1 MVLAEFF
8 IPHGHCYLWKPGLV
22 GLHVVSDALTALAYY
37 SIPLTLTYFVTK
49 RRDIPFNWIF
59 LLFSAFI
66 ISCGTTHILEIWTLW
81 HPNYWLSGFIKA
93 FTAIVSLYTASELV
107 SLLPQALAIPS
118 TAQLEKEI
126 KERQKAEAALLN
138 EKTHLAQAQKVAHV
152 GSWEFDLATEKIA
165 WSEETFRIYGLDPR
179 QVTPTLSEHW
189 QRIHP
194 DDRTLWDKTV
204 NQLAGGKSC
213 QLEFRIVR
221 PDGQV
226 RHIFGQGEPIF
237 NSDGQVH
244 KLFGTVLDIT
254 DRVAAQARERLF
266 GAIALSVHQ
275 SLELDEILDTTVT
288 EVRQLLQ
295 TDRVLIYRF
304 NRDCS
309 GQIVVESVGAGFP
322 AVLDTTIYD
331 PGFGEE
337 YAQLYLQGR
346 VAAIVQS
353 APAEP
358 IANIHTADLNQCYVE
373 LLAPFQVTANL
384 IVPILAGGKV
394 WGLLIVHHCR
404 GERHWQS
411 YEIELL
417 KQLATQVAIALQQS
431 ELYSIVQAELIERQ
445 RIEQEL
451 RVSEE
456 RYRSV
461 VTVMSEGIVLQQ
473 ADGEITACNASAER
487 ILGLTAQQMQG
498 LTSVDPRWQAIYED
512 GLPFPGELHPAMV
525 TLRTGKPQSNVIMG
539 IHKPDGLLTWIA
551 INSQPL
557 IHPGETRAYA
567 AVTSFSDITERRE
580 AEEKLRKSEA
590 NLAAAQRVAH
600 LGDWE
605 FDVLTQEITW
615 SEELFRIFG
624 LDPTEPEPTFDEHL
638 QQIYPD
644 DRALWQEVV
653 GQALASGNCYKF
665 DFRIVRPNGQVR
677 YLEARGEA
685 VFNEQ
690 GQVVKLFG
698 TSLDI
703 TDRKRI
709 EEALRTSE
717 QRLRYLVSSSPS
729 VIFSAKPDGD
739 HGATYISE
747 NVVNLLGYE
756 AREFLEDSSFWAD
769 RIHPDDVER
778 IFAGTAKV
786 FEQEFYSHEYRFRRA
801 DGTYCWLLAQ
811 LRLMRDEAGF
821 PTEILG
827 YLLDISDRKRT
838 EATLQEAER
847 RWRSLLENVQ
857 LLVVGLDRMGNVEYV
872 NPFFLSITGYTQAE
886 VLGKNWFENFLPP
899 SHQQQVNTVFH
910 EVLED
915 NFHTHY
921 INPILTKSGEERFI
935 AWNNTLLRDT
945 EGNIIGTTS
954 IGEDI
959 TQRQTVERIK
969 NEFISIV
976 SHELRTPL
984 TAIRGSLGLLA
995 TGIYDKKPE
1004 KAKRMV
1010 EIALIDSDRLVRLV
1024 NDILD
1029 LERLDS
1035 GKVTLVKEVCE
1046 AAALMQQAV
1055 EGMQALADSAG
1066 ISLCVSPVSAQVWVA
1081 PDSIIQTLT
1090 NLLSNAIKF
1099 SSSNT
1104 TITLTAQPQSEHVL
1118 FQVKDQGRGIPTDKL
1133 EAIFG
1138 RFQQVDVSDSRQKGG
1153 TGLGL
1158 AICQSIVQQHGG
1170 RIWAESTLGQ
1180 GSTFYFTL
1188 PVPE

>member
-1 MVLAEFF
+1 
-8 IPHGHCYLWKPGLV
+8 
-22 GLHVVSDALTALAYY
+22 
-37 SIPLTLTYFVTK
+37 
-49 RRDIPFNWIF
+49 
-59 LLFSAFI
+59 
-66 ISCGTTHILEIWTLW
+66 
-81 HPNYWLSGFIKA
+81 
-93 FTAIVSLYTASELV
+93 
-107 SLLPQALAIPS
+107 
-118 TAQLEKEI
+118 
-126 KERQKAEAALLN
+126 
-138 EKTHLAQAQKVAHV
+138 
-152 GSWEFDLATEKIA
+152 
-165 WSEETFRIYGLDPR
+165 
-179 QVTPTLSEHW
+179 
-189 QRIHP
+189 
-194 DDRTLWDKTV
+194 
-204 NQLAGGKSC
+204 
-213 QLEFRIVR
+213 
-221 PDGQV
+221 
-226 RHIFGQGEPIF
+226 
-237 NSDGQVH
+237 
-244 KLFGTVLDIT
+244 VLDIT

-275 SLELDEILDTTVT
+275 SLELDEVLNTTVT

-295 TDRVLIYRF
+295 TDRVLIYQF
-304 NRDCS
+304 NSDCS

-331 PGFGEE
+331 PCFGSY

-346 VAAIVQS
+346 VTA
-353 APAEP
+353 
-358 IANIHTADLNQCYVE
+358 IANIHTAGLQPCYIE

-404 GERHWQS
+404 GERQWQS

-431 ELYSIVQAELIERQ
+431 ELYSRGQAELIERQ

-473 ADGEITACNASAER
+473 TDGQITACNASAES

-512 GLPFPGELHPAMV
+512 GSPFPGELHPAMV

-539 IHKPDGLLTWIA
+539 IHKPDGSLTWIS

-557 IHPGETRAYA
+557 IHPRETRAYA

-590 NLAAAQRVAH
+590 NLATAQRVAH
-600 LGDWE
+600 VGNWE
-605 FDVLTQEITW
+605 FDVLAQEIIW

-638 QQIYPD
+638 QQIHPD
-644 DRALWQEVV
+644 DRNLWQEVV
-653 GQALASGNCYKF
+653 GQALASGNSYNF
-665 DFRIVRPNGQVR
+665 DFRIVRPNSAAVATSGASGQVR
-677 YLEARGEA
+677 YVEARGEA

-690 GQVVKLFG
+690 GQVIKLFG
-698 TSLDI
+698 T
-703 TDRKRI
+703 
-709 EEALRTSE
+709 
-717 QRLRYLVSSSPS
+717 
-729 VIFSAKPDGD
+729 
-739 HGATYISE
+739 
-747 NVVNLLGYE
+747 
-756 AREFLEDSSFWAD
+756 
-769 RIHPDDVER
+769 
-778 IFAGTAKV
+778 
-786 FEQEFYSHEYRFRRA
+786 
-801 DGTYCWLLAQ
+801 
-811 LRLMRDEAGF
+811 
-821 PTEILG
+821 
-827 YLLDISDRKRT
+827 LLDISDRKRT

-857 LLVVGLDRMGNVEYV
+857 LLVVGLDQMGNVEYV
-872 NPFFLSITGYTQAE
+872 NPFFLNLTGYTQAE

-899 SHQQQVNTVFH
+899 FHQQQVNTVFD

-915 NFHTHY
+915 NFHPHY
-921 INPILTKSGEERFI
+921 TNPILTKSGEERFI
-935 AWNNTLLRDT
+935 AWNNTLLRDA

-984 TAIRGSLGLLA
+984 TGIRGSLGLLA
-995 TGIYDKKPE
+995 MGIYDNKPE

-1010 EIALIDSDRLVRLV
+1010 EIALTDSERLVRLV

-1035 GKVTLVKEVCE
+1035 GRVTLVKEVCD
-1046 AAALMQQAV
+1046 ATALIQQSVDA
-1055 EGMQALADSAG
+1055 MQALAESAA
-1066 ISLCVSPVSAQVWVA
+1066 INLCLSPVSAQVWAA

-1099 SSSNT
+1099 SPSNT
-1104 TITLTAQPQSEHVL
+1104 TITLTAQPQSDHVL
-1118 FQVKDQGRGIPTDKL
+1118 FQVKDQGRGIPVDKL

-1138 RFQQVDVSDSRQKGG
+1138 RFQQVDASDSRSKGG

-1170 RIWAESTLGQ
+1170 RIWAESTLGE
-1180 GSTFYFTL
+1180 GSSFYFTL
-1188 PVPE
+1188 PVPPVQ

>member
-1 MVLAEFF
+1 M
-8 IPHGHCYLWKPGLV
+8 
-22 GLHVVSDALTALAYY
+22 
-37 SIPLTLTYFVTK
+37 
-49 RRDIPFNWIF
+49 
-59 LLFSAFI
+59 
-66 ISCGTTHILEIWTLW
+66 
-81 HPNYWLSGFIKA
+81 
-93 FTAIVSLYTASELV
+93 
-107 SLLPQALAIPS
+107 
-118 TAQLEKEI
+118 
-126 KERQKAEAALLN
+126 
-138 EKTHLAQAQKVAHV
+138 
-152 GSWEFDLATEKIA
+152 
-165 WSEETFRIYGLDPR
+165 
-179 QVTPTLSEHW
+179 
-189 QRIHP
+189 
-194 DDRTLWDKTV
+194 
-204 NQLAGGKSC
+204 
-213 QLEFRIVR
+213 
-221 PDGQV
+221 
-226 RHIFGQGEPIF
+226 
-237 NSDGQVH
+237 
-244 KLFGTVLDIT
+244 
-254 DRVAAQARERLF
+254 
-266 GAIALSVHQ
+266 
-275 SLELDEILDTTVT
+275 
-288 EVRQLLQ
+288 
-295 TDRVLIYRF
+295 
-304 NRDCS
+304 
-309 GQIVVESVGAGFP
+309 
-322 AVLDTTIYD
+322 
-331 PGFGEE
+331 
-337 YAQLYLQGR
+337 
-346 VAAIVQS
+346 
-353 APAEP
+353 
-358 IANIHTADLNQCYVE
+358 
-373 LLAPFQVTANL
+373 
-384 IVPILAGGKV
+384 
-394 WGLLIVHHCR
+394 
-404 GERHWQS
+404 
-411 YEIELL
+411 
-417 KQLATQVAIALQQS
+417 
-431 ELYSIVQAELIERQ
+431 
-445 RIEQEL
+445 
-451 RVSEE
+451 
-456 RYRSV
+456 
-461 VTVMSEGIVLQQ
+461 
-473 ADGEITACNASAER
+473 
-487 ILGLTAQQMQG
+487 
-498 LTSVDPRWQAIYED
+498 
-512 GLPFPGELHPAMV
+512 
-525 TLRTGKPQSNVIMG
+525 
-539 IHKPDGLLTWIA
+539 LTWIA

-567 AVTSFSDITERRE
+567 VVASFSDITERRE

-921 INPILTKSGEERFI
+921 INPILTKLGEERFI

-945 EGNIIGTTS
+945 DGNIIGTKS

-984 TAIRGSLGLLA
+984 TAIRGSLSLLA

-1024 NDILD
+1024 NDIVD
-1029 LERLDS
+1029 LEGLDS

-1046 AAALMQQAV
+1046 ATDLMKQSVDGVRAI
-1055 EGMQALADSAG
+1055 ADSAG
-1066 ISLCVSPVSAQVWVA
+1066 ITLCVSPVSAQVWVA
-1081 PDSIIQTLT
+1081 PDTIIQTLT

-1099 SSSNT
+1099 SASNT
-1104 TITLTAQPQSEHVL
+1104 TITLSAQPQLDYVL
-1118 FQVKDQGRGIPTDKL
+1118 FQVKDQGRGIPADKL

-1158 AICQSIVQQHGG
+1158 AICQGIVQQHG
-1170 RIWAESTLGQ
+1170 RHIWAESTLGE
-1180 GSTFYFTL
+1180 GSSFYFTL
-1188 PVPE
+1188 PIALEQ

>member
-37 SIPLTLTYFVTK
+37 SIPVTLTYFVSK
-49 RRDIPFNWIF
+49 RRDVPFNWIF

-81 HPNYWLSGFIKA
+81 HPNYWLSGSIKA
-93 FTAIVSLYTASELV
+93 FTAVVSLYTASELV
-107 SLLPQALAIPS
+107 SLLPQALTIPS

-126 KERQKAEAALLN
+126 KERQKAEAALLK

-152 GSWEFDLATEKIA
+152 GSWEFDLATEEIA
-165 WSEETFRIYGLDPR
+165 WSDETFRIYGLTLG
-179 QVTPTLSEHW
+179 QATPTITEHR
-189 QRIHP
+189 QKIHP
-194 DDRTLWDKTV
+194 DDRTIWDRAV
-204 NQLAGGKSC
+204 NQLAGGKPC

-221 PDGQV
+221 PDGSI
-226 RHIFGQGEPIF
+226 RHLLGQGEPIL
-237 NSDGQVH
+237 NADAQVC
-244 KLFGTVLDIT
+244 KLFGTVRDIT
-254 DRVAAQARERLF
+254 ERVAAQARERLF
-266 GAIALSVHQ
+266 GAIALKIHQ
-275 SLELDEILDTTVT
+275 SLELDEILNTTVT
-288 EVRQLLQ
+288 QVRQLLQ

-322 AVLDTTIYD
+322 AVLDTTIHD
-331 PGFGEE
+331 PCFGSY

-346 VAAIVQS
+346 VTA
-353 APAEP
+353 
-358 IANIHTADLNQCYVE
+358 IANIHTAGLQPCYLE

-384 IVPILAGGKV
+384 IVPILAGGTI

-417 KQLATQVAIALQQS
+417 QQLATQVAIALQQS
-431 ELYSIVQAELIERQ
+431 ELYSRVQAELIERQ

-498 LTSVDPRWQAIYED
+498 LTSVDPHWQAIRED
-512 GLPFPGELHPAMV
+512 GSPLPGELHPAMV

-539 IHKPDGLLTWIA
+539 IHKPDESLTWIS

-557 IHPGETRAYA
+557 IHPGETQAYA
-567 AVTSFSDITERRE
+567 VVTSFSDITERRE

-600 LGDWE
+600 VGNWE
-605 FDVLTQEITW
+605 FDVLTQEIIW

-624 LDPTEPEPTFDEHL
+624 VDPTEPEPTFDEHL
-638 QQIYPD
+638 QQIHPD

-653 GQALASGNCYKF
+653 GQALASGNSYKF
-665 DFRIVRPNGQVR
+665 DFRIVRPNDQVR

-739 HGATYISE
+739 YGTNYISE

-756 AREFLEDSSFWAD
+756 AREFLEDSNFWAEHV
-769 RIHPDDVER
+769 HPDDVER
-778 IFAGTAKV
+778 IFTGLTKV
-786 FEQEFYSHEYRFRRA
+786 FERDFYSHEYRFRRA

-811 LRLMRDEAGF
+811 LRLMRDDTGRPSEM
-821 PTEILG
+821 LG

-857 LLVVGLDRMGNVEYV
+857 LLVVALDSRGNVEYI
-872 NPFFLSITGYTQAE
+872 NPFFLSLTGYTQVE
-886 VLGKNWFENFLPP
+886 VLGKNWFENFLPS
-899 SHQQQVNTVFH
+899 SHQQQVNTVFN
-910 EVLED
+910 EVLQD
-915 NFHTHY
+915 NFHPHY
-921 INPILTKSGEERFI
+921 TNPILTKSGEERFI

-945 EGNIIGTTS
+945 DGNIIGTTS

-959 TQRQTVERIK
+959 TQRQTIERIK

-995 TGIYDKKPE
+995 TGIYDNKPE

-1010 EIALIDSDRLVRLV
+1010 EIALTDSDRLVRLV

-1046 AAALMQQAV
+1046 AADLMQQAV
-1055 EGMQALADSAG
+1055 DGVRALADSAG
-1066 ISLCVSPVSAQVWVA
+1066 ITLCVSPVSAQVWVA
-1081 PDSIIQTLT
+1081 PDTIIQTLT

-1099 SSSNT
+1099 SPSNT
-1104 TITLTAQPQSEHVL
+1104 TITLTAQPQSDHVL
-1118 FQVKDQGRGIPTDKL
+1118 FQVKDQGRGIPADKL

-1170 RIWAESTLGQ
+1170 HIWAESTLGE
-1180 GSTFYFTL
+1180 GSAFSFTL
-1188 PVPE
+1188 PVPIEQ

>member
-49 RRDIPFNWIF
+49 RRDVPFNWIF

-66 ISCGTTHILEIWTLW
+66 ISCGTTHIMEIWTLW
-81 HPNYWLSGFIKA
+81 HPNYWLSGSIKA
-93 FTAIVSLYTASELV
+93 FTAVVSLYTASELV

-126 KERQKAEAALLN
+126 KERQKAEAALLK
-138 EKTHLAQAQKVAHV
+138 EKTHLAQAQKVAQV
-152 GSWEFDLATEKIA
+152 GSWEFDLATEEIA
-165 WSEETFRIYGLDPR
+165 WSDETFRTYGLAPG
-179 QVTPTLSEHW
+179 QATPTITEHW
-189 QRIHP
+189 QKIHP
-194 DDRTLWDKTV
+194 DDRTLWDATV

-221 PDGQV
+221 PDGSI

-237 NSDGQVH
+237 NADGQVH

-266 GAIALSVHQ
+266 GAIALKIHQ

-304 NRDCS
+304 NPDCS

-331 PGFGEE
+331 PCFGSY

-346 VAAIVQS
+346 VTA
-353 APAEP
+353 
-358 IANIHTADLNQCYVE
+358 IANIYTAGLNRCYVE

-431 ELYSIVQAELIERQ
+431 ELYSRVQGELIERQ

-451 RVSEE
+451 RVSEQ

-473 ADGEITACNASAER
+473 ADGQITACNASAES

-498 LTSVDPRWQAIYED
+498 LTSVDPRWQAIRED
-512 GLPFPGELHPAMV
+512 GSPFPGELHPAMV

-539 IHKPDGLLTWIA
+539 IHKPDGSLTWIS

-557 IHPGETRAYA
+557 IHPGETQAYA

-580 AEEKLRKSEA
+580 AEEKLRKSEV

-600 LGDWE
+600 VGNWE
-605 FDVLTQEITW
+605 FDVLTQEIIW

-638 QQIYPD
+638 QQIHPD

-653 GQALASGNCYKF
+653 GQALASGNSYKF
-665 DFRIVRPNGQVR
+665 DFRIVRPNSAAVATPGASGQVR

-690 GQVVKLFG
+690 GQVIKLFG

-703 TDRKRI
+703 TDRKQI
-709 EEALRTSE
+709 EEALRSSE
-717 QRLRYLVSSSPS
+717 ERLRYLVSSSPS

-739 HGATYISE
+739 YGATYISE

-756 AREFLEDSSFWAD
+756 AREFLEDSNFWAD
-769 RIHPDDVER
+769 HVHPDDVER
-778 IFAGTAKV
+778 IFTGLTKV
-786 FEQEFYSHEYRFRRA
+786 LERDFYSHEYRFRRA

-811 LRLMRDEAGF
+811 LRLMRDEAGK
-821 PTEILG
+821 PTEMLG
-827 YLLDISDRKRT
+827 FLLNISNRKRT

-857 LLVVGLDRMGNVEYV
+857 LLVVGLDPRGNVEYV
-872 NPFFLSITGYTQAE
+872 NPFFLSLTGYTQAE

-899 SHQQQVNTVFH
+899 S
-910 EVLED
+910 L
-915 NFHTHY
+915 
-921 INPILTKSGEERFI
+921 
-935 AWNNTLLRDT
+935 
-945 EGNIIGTTS
+945 
-954 IGEDI
+954 
-959 TQRQTVERIK
+959 
-969 NEFISIV
+969 
-976 SHELRTPL
+976 
-984 TAIRGSLGLLA
+984 
-995 TGIYDKKPE
+995 
-1004 KAKRMV
+1004 
-1010 EIALIDSDRLVRLV
+1010 
-1024 NDILD
+1024 
-1029 LERLDS
+1029 
-1035 GKVTLVKEVCE
+1035 
-1046 AAALMQQAV
+1046 
-1055 EGMQALADSAG
+1055 
-1066 ISLCVSPVSAQVWVA
+1066 
-1081 PDSIIQTLT
+1081 
-1090 NLLSNAIKF
+1090 
-1099 SSSNT
+1099 NT
-1104 TITLTAQPQSEHVL
+1104 TITLTAQPQSDHVL
-1118 FQVKDQGRGIPTDKL
+1118 FQVKDQGRGIPADKL

-1138 RFQQVDVSDSRQKGG
+1138 RFQQVDVSDSRSKGG

-1158 AICQSIVQQHGG
+1158 AICQSIVQQHDGH
-1170 RIWAESTLGQ
+1170 IWAESTLGE

-1188 PVPE
+1188 PVLPEQ

>member
-8 IPHGHCYLWKPGLV
+8 IPHGHCYLWKPDLV
-22 GLHVVSDALTALAYY
+22 GLHIVSDALTALAYY
-37 SIPLTLTYFVTK
+37 SIPLTLTYFVSK
-49 RRDIPFNWIF
+49 RRDVPFNWIF
-59 LLFSAFI
+59 LLFGAFI
-66 ISCGTTHILEIWTLW
+66 ISCGTTHIMEIWTLW

-93 FTAIVSLYTASELV
+93 FTAVVSLYTASELV

-118 TAQLEKEI
+118 TTQLEKEI
-126 KERQKAEAALLN
+126 KERQQAEAALLK

-152 GSWEFDLATEKIA
+152 GSWEFDLATEEIA
-165 WSEETFRIYGLDPR
+165 WSDETFRIYGLAPG
-179 QVTPTLSEHW
+179 QPAPTLSEHG
-189 QRIHP
+189 QKIHP
-194 DDRTLWDKTV
+194 DDRTVWDTTV
-204 NQLAGGKSC
+204 SQIARGKSSE
-213 QLEFRIVR
+213 LEFRIVR

-237 NSDGQVH
+237 NADGQVH

-266 GAIALSVHQ
+266 GAIALKIHQ
-275 SLELDEILDTTVT
+275 SLELDEILNTTVT
-288 EVRQLLQ
+288 EVRELLQ

-331 PGFGEE
+331 PCFGKD

-346 VAAIVQS
+346 ITA
-353 APAEP
+353 
-358 IANIHTADLNQCYVE
+358 IANIHTAGLKPCYIE

-404 GERHWQS
+404 GERYWQS

-417 KQLATQVAIALQQS
+417 QQLATQVAIALQQS
-431 ELYSIVQAELIERQ
+431 ELYSRVQAELIERQ

-461 VTVMSEGIVLQQ
+461 VAVMSEGIVLQQ
-473 ADGEITACNASAER
+473 ADGEITACNTSAER

-512 GLPFPGELHPAMV
+512 GSPFPGELHPAMV

-539 IHKPDGLLTWIA
+539 IHKPDGSLTWIS

-557 IHPGETRAYA
+557 IHPGETQAYA
-567 AVTSFSDITERRE
+567 VVTSFSDITKRRE

-638 QQIYPD
+638 QQIHPD

-653 GQALASGNCYKF
+653 GQALASGNPYKF

-677 YLEARGEA
+677 YVEARGEA

-690 GQVVKLFG
+690 GQVLKLFG

-709 EEALRTSE
+709 EEALRTNE

-747 NVVNLLGYE
+747 NVLNLLGYE
-756 AREFLEDSSFWAD
+756 AREFLEDSSFWAE
-769 RIHPDDVER
+769 RVHPDDVER
-778 IFAGTAKV
+778 IFTGTAKV
-786 FEQEFYSHEYRFRRA
+786 FEQEFYSHEYRFRGV

-811 LRLMRDEAGF
+811 LRLMRDEAGK

-827 YLLDISDRKRT
+827 FLLDISDRKRT

-872 NPFFLSITGYTQAE
+872 NPFFLSLTGYTQAE

-899 SHQQQVNTVFH
+899 SHQQQVNTVFD

-915 NFHTHY
+915 NFYPHY
-921 INPILTKSGEERFI
+921 TNPILTKSGEERFI

-1046 AAALMQQAV
+1046 AADLMQQAV
-1055 EGMQALADSAG
+1055 DGVRAIADSAG
-1066 ISLCVSPVSAQVWVA
+1066 IALCVAPVSAQVWVA
-1081 PDSIIQTLT
+1081 PDTIIQTLT

-1099 SSSNT
+1099 SPSNT
-1104 TITLTAQPQSEHVL
+1104 TITLTAQPQSDHVL
-1118 FQVKDQGRGIPTDKL
+1118 FQVKDQGRGIPADKL

-1138 RFQQVDVSDSRQKGG
+1138 RFQQVDVSDSRSKGG

-1170 RIWAESTLGQ
+1170 RIWAESTLGE

-1188 PVPE
+1188 PVPPEQ

>member
-1 MVLAEFF
+1 M
-8 IPHGHCYLWKPGLV
+8 PHGHCYLWKPGLV

-37 SIPLTLTYFVTK
+37 SIPLTLTYFVSK
-49 RRDIPFNWIF
+49 RRDVPFNWIF
-59 LLFSAFI
+59 LLFGAFI

-81 HPNYWLSGFIKA
+81 HPNYWLSGSIKA
-93 FTAIVSLYTASELV
+93 FTAVVSLYTASELV

-152 GSWEFDLATEKIA
+152 GSWEFDLATQEIA
-165 WSEETFRIYGLDPR
+165 WSDETFRIYGLAPG
-179 QVTPTLSEHW
+179 QPVPTLSEHW
-189 QRIHP
+189 HKIHP
-194 DDRTLWDKTV
+194 DDRTEWDRVV
-204 NQLAGGKSC
+204 NQIAGGKSSE
-213 QLEFRIVR
+213 LEFRIVR

-237 NSDGQVH
+237 NADGQVE

-254 DRVAAQARERLF
+254 ERVAAQARERLF
-266 GAIALSVHQ
+266 GAIALRIHQ
-275 SLELDEILDTTVT
+275 SLDLDEILDTTVT
-288 EVRQLLQ
+288 EVRQFLQ

-331 PGFGEE
+331 PCFGSY

-346 VAAIVQS
+346 VTA
-353 APAEP
+353 
-358 IANIHTADLNQCYVE
+358 IANIHTAGLQPCYLE

-384 IVPILAGGKV
+384 IVPILAGGKA

-404 GERHWQS
+404 GERHWQT

-431 ELYSIVQAELIERQ
+431 ELYSKVQAELIERQ

-473 ADGEITACNASAER
+473 ADGQITACNASAES

-512 GLPFPGELHPAMV
+512 GSPFPGELHPAMV
-525 TLRTGKPQSNVIMG
+525 TLRTGTPQSNVIMG
-539 IHKPDGLLTWIA
+539 IHKPDGLLAWIA

-567 AVTSFSDITERRE
+567 TVTSFSDITERRE
-580 AEEKLRKSEA
+580 AEEKLRTSEA

-600 LGDWE
+600 VGNWE
-605 FDVLTQEITW
+605 FDVLTQEIIW

-624 LDPTEPEPTFDEHL
+624 IDPTELEPTFDEHL
-638 QQIYPD
+638 QQIHPD

-677 YLEARGEA
+677 YIEARGEA

-709 EEALRTSE
+709 EEALRTNE
-717 QRLRYLVSSSPS
+717 QRLHYLVSSSPS
-729 VIFSAKPDGD
+729 VIFSSKPDGD

-811 LRLMRDEAGF
+811 LRLMRDDAGF

-872 NPFFLSITGYTQAE
+872 NPFFLSLTGYTEVE

-899 SHQQQVNTVFH
+899 CHQQQVNTVFH
-910 EVLED
+910 EVLQD
-915 NFHTHY
+915 NFYPHY
-921 INPILTKSGEERFI
+921 TNPILTKSGEERFI

-1010 EIALIDSDRLVRLV
+1010 EIALTDSDRLVRLV

-1046 AAALMQQAV
+1046 ATDLMQQAV
-1055 EGMQALADSAG
+1055 DGVRLIADSAG
-1066 ISLCVSPVSAQVWVA
+1066 ITLCVAPVSTQVWVA
-1081 PDSIIQTLT
+1081 PDTIIQTLT

-1099 SSSNT
+1099 SPSNT
-1104 TITLTAQPQSEHVL
+1104 TITLTAQPQSDHVL
-1118 FQVKDQGRGIPTDKL
+1118 FQVKDQGRGIPVDKL

-1138 RFQQVDVSDSRQKGG
+1138 RFQQVDVSDSRSKGG

-1170 RIWAESTLGQ
+1170 HIWAESTLGE

-1188 PVPE
+1188 PVSQ

>member
-37 SIPLTLTYFVTK
+37 SIPLTLTYFVSK
-49 RRDIPFNWIF
+49 RRDLPFNWIF
-59 LLFSAFI
+59 LLFGAFI

-93 FTAIVSLYTASELV
+93 FTAVVSIYTATELA
-107 SLLPQALAIPS
+107 SLLPQALALPS

-126 KERQKAEAALLN
+126 KERQKAEAALLK

-152 GSWEFDLATEKIA
+152 GSWEFDLATEEIA
-165 WSEETFRIYGLDPR
+165 WSDETFRIYGLDPR

-189 QRIHP
+189 QKIHP
-194 DDRTLWDKTV
+194 DDRTVWDTTV
-204 NQLAGGKSC
+204 SQIAGGKSC
-213 QLEFRIVR
+213 QLEFRIIR
-221 PDGQV
+221 SDGQV
-226 RHIFGQGEPIF
+226 RHIFGQGEPIV
-237 NSDGQVH
+237 NADGQVH

-275 SLELDEILDTTVT
+275 SLDLDEILDTTVT

-322 AVLDTTIYD
+322 AVLDTTIYE
-331 PGFGEE
+331 PCFGSY

-346 VAAIVQS
+346 VTA
-353 APAEP
+353 
-358 IANIHTADLNQCYVE
+358 IANIHTAGLKPCYLE

-394 WGLLIVHHCR
+394 WGLLIVHYCR

-417 KQLATQVAIALQQS
+417 QQLATQVAIALQQS
-431 ELYSIVQAELIERQ
+431 ELYSRGQAELIERQ

-461 VTVMSEGIVLQQ
+461 VAVMSEGIVLQQ
-473 ADGEITACNASAER
+473 ADGQITACNDSAER

-512 GLPFPGELHPAMV
+512 GSPFPGELHPAMV

-539 IHKPDGLLTWIA
+539 IHKPDESLTWIS

-557 IHPGETRAYA
+557 IHPGETQAYA
-567 AVTSFSDITERRE
+567 VVTSFSDITKRRE

-605 FDVLTQEITW
+605 FDVVTQEITW

-638 QQIYPD
+638 QQIHPD

-665 DFRIVRPNGQVR
+665 DFRIVRSNGQVR
-677 YLEARGEA
+677 HIEARGEA
-685 VFNEQ
+685 VLNEQ
-690 GQVVKLFG
+690 GQVIKLFG

-717 QRLRYLVSSSPS
+717 ERLRYLVSSSPS

-747 NVVNLLGYE
+747 NVLNLLGYE

-786 FEQEFYSHEYRFRRA
+786 FEREFYSHEYRFRRT

-811 LRLMRDEAGF
+811 LRLMRDEAGK

-857 LLVVGLDRMGNVEYV
+857 LLVVGLDSMGNVEYV
-872 NPFFLSITGYTQAE
+872 NPFFLSLTGYTQAE

-899 SHQQQVNTVFH
+899 SHQQQVNTVFD
-910 EVLED
+910 EVLQD
-915 NFHTHY
+915 NFHPHY
-921 INPILTKSGEERFI
+921 TNPILTKSGEERFI

-945 EGNIIGTTS
+945 DGNIIGTTS

-1046 AAALMQQAV
+1046 AADLMQQAV
-1055 EGMQALADSAG
+1055 DGVRAIADSAA
-1066 ISLCVSPVSAQVWVA
+1066 ITLCVYPVSAQVCAA

-1099 SSSNT
+1099 SPPNT
-1104 TITLTAQPQSEHVL
+1104 TITLTAQPQSDHVL
-1118 FQVKDQGRGIPTDKL
+1118 FQVKDQGRGIPADKL

-1138 RFQQVDVSDSRQKGG
+1138 RFQQVDVSDSRSKGG

-1158 AICQSIVQQHGG
+1158 AICQSIVQQHDG
-1170 RIWAESTLGQ
+1170 RIWAESTLGE

-1188 PVPE
+1188 PVAIE

>member
-1 MVLAEFF
+1 M
-8 IPHGHCYLWKPGLV
+8 
-22 GLHVVSDALTALAYY
+22 
-37 SIPLTLTYFVTK
+37 
-49 RRDIPFNWIF
+49 
-59 LLFSAFI
+59 
-66 ISCGTTHILEIWTLW
+66 EIWTLW
-81 HPNYWLSGFIKA
+81 HPNYWLSGLIKA
-93 FTAIVSLYTASELV
+93 FTAVVSLYTASELV

-126 KERQKAEAALLN
+126 KERQKAEAALLK

-152 GSWEFDLATEKIA
+152 GSWEFDVATEEIA
-165 WSEETFRIYGLDPR
+165 WSDETFRIYGLAPG
-179 QVTPTLSEHW
+179 QATPTLTEHL
-189 QRIHP
+189 QKIHP
-194 DDRTLWDKTV
+194 DDKTVWDTTV
-204 NQLAGGKSC
+204 NQIAGGKSSE
-213 QLEFRIVR
+213 LEFRIVR
-221 PDGQV
+221 PDGSI

-237 NSDGQVH
+237 NRDSQVE
-244 KLFGTVLDIT
+244 KLFGTVRDIT

-275 SLELDEILDTTVT
+275 SLELDEILNTTVT

-304 NRDCS
+304 NSDCS
-309 GQIVVESVGAGFP
+309 GQIVVESVCADFP

-331 PGFGEE
+331 PCFSKD

-346 VAAIVQS
+346 VTA
-353 APAEP
+353 
-358 IANIHTADLNQCYVE
+358 IANIHTVGLKPCYLE

-411 YEIELL
+411 YEIGLL
-417 KQLATQVAIALQQS
+417 QQLATQVAIALQQS
-431 ELYSIVQAELIERQ
+431 ELYSRVQAELIERQ

-473 ADGEITACNASAER
+473 ADGQITACNASAES

-498 LTSVDPRWQAIYED
+498 LTSVDRRWQAIYED
-512 GLPFPGELHPAMV
+512 GSPFPGELHPAMV

-539 IHKPDGLLTWIA
+539 IHKPDGSLTWIS

-590 NLAAAQRVAH
+590 NLATAQRVAH
-600 LGDWE
+600 VGNWE

-638 QQIYPD
+638 QQIHPD
-644 DRALWQEVV
+644 DRVLWQEVV
-653 GQALASGNCYKF
+653 GQAVASGSSYKF
-665 DFRIVRPNGQVR
+665 DFRIVRPNSAAVATPGASGQVR

-703 TDRKRI
+703 TDRKR
-709 EEALRTSE
+709 
-717 QRLRYLVSSSPS
+717 
-729 VIFSAKPDGD
+729 
-739 HGATYISE
+739 
-747 NVVNLLGYE
+747 
-756 AREFLEDSSFWAD
+756 
-769 RIHPDDVER
+769 
-778 IFAGTAKV
+778 
-786 FEQEFYSHEYRFRRA
+786 
-801 DGTYCWLLAQ
+801 
-811 LRLMRDEAGF
+811 
-821 PTEILG
+821 
-827 YLLDISDRKRT
+827 T

-857 LLVVGLDRMGNVEYV
+857 LLVVGLDSRGNVEYV
-872 NPFFLSITGYTQAE
+872 NPFFLSLTGYTQAE

-915 NFHTHY
+915 NLHTHY

-935 AWNNTLLRDT
+935 AWNNTVLRDA

-984 TAIRGSLGLLA
+984 TGIRGSLGLLA
-995 TGIYDKKPE
+995 MGIYDNKPE

-1010 EIALIDSDRLVRLV
+1010 EIALTDSERLVRLV

-1035 GKVTLVKEVCE
+1035 GKVTLVKEVCD
-1046 AAALMQQAV
+1046 ATALIQQSV
-1055 EGMQALADSAG
+1055 DGVQALAESAA
-1066 ISLCVSPVSAQVWVA
+1066 INLCLFPVSAQVWAA

-1099 SSSNT
+1099 SPSNT
-1104 TITLTAQPQSEHVL
+1104 TISLTAQPQSDHVL
-1118 FQVKDQGRGIPTDKL
+1118 FQVKDQGRGIPVDKL

-1138 RFQQVDVSDSRQKGG
+1138 RFQQVDASDSRSKGG

-1170 RIWAESTLGQ
+1170 RIWAESTLGE
-1180 GSTFYFTL
+1180 GSSFYFTL
-1188 PVPE
+1188 PVPPAQ

>member
-37 SIPLTLTYFVTK
+37 SIPLTLTYFVSK
-49 RRDIPFNWIF
+49 RRDVPFNWIF
-59 LLFSAFI
+59 LLFGAFI

-81 HPNYWLSGFIKA
+81 HPNYWLSGSIKA
-93 FTAIVSLYTASELV
+93 FTAVVSLYTASEVV

-126 KERQKAEAALLN
+126 KERLRAEAALLK

-152 GSWEFDLATEKIA
+152 GSWEFDLATEEIA
-165 WSEETFRIYGLDPR
+165 WSDETFRIYGLA
-179 QVTPTLSEHW
+179 QGQATPTITEHW
-189 QRIHP
+189 QKIHP
-194 DDRTLWDKTV
+194 DDRTSWEAKV

-221 PDGQV
+221 PDGSI

-237 NSDGQVH
+237 NADGQVH

-275 SLELDEILDTTVT
+275 SLDLDEILNTTVT
-288 EVRQLLQ
+288 EVREFLQ

-304 NRDCS
+304 NRDWS
-309 GQIVVESVGAGFP
+309 GQVIVESVGAGFS
-322 AVLDTTIYD
+322 AVLDTTLHD
-331 PGFGEE
+331 PCFGEE
-337 YAQLYLQGR
+337 YAQLYQQGR
-346 VAAIVQS
+346 VTA
-353 APAEP
+353 
-358 IANIHTADLNQCYVE
+358 IANIHSVGLNRCYLE

-404 GERHWQS
+404 GERYWQS

-417 KQLATQVAIALQQS
+417 QQLATQVAIALQQS
-431 ELYSIVQAELIERQ
+431 ELYSRVQAELIERQ

-451 RVSEE
+451 RISEE

-473 ADGEITACNASAER
+473 ADGEITACNASAES

-512 GLPFPGELHPAMV
+512 GSPFPGELHPAMV

-551 INSQPL
+551 VNSQPL
-557 IHPGETRAYA
+557 IHPGETQAYA

-624 LDPTEPEPTFDEHL
+624 LDPTEPEPTFDDHL
-638 QQIYPD
+638 QQIHPN
-644 DRALWQEVV
+644 DRVLWQKVV

-703 TDRKRI
+703 TDRKQI
-709 EEALRTSE
+709 EEALGTSE

-747 NVVNLLGYE
+747 NVLNLLGYE

-786 FEQEFYSHEYRFRRA
+786 FEQEFYSHEYRFRRT

-811 LRLMRDEAGF
+811 LRLMRNEAGK

-899 SHQQQVNTVFH
+899 SHQQQVNTVFD
-910 EVLED
+910 EVLQD
-915 NFHTHY
+915 NFHPHY
-921 INPILTKSGEERFI
+921 TNPILTKSGEERFI

-959 TQRQTVERIK
+959 TQRQTIERIK

-1010 EIALIDSDRLVRLV
+1010 EIALTDSDRLVRLV

-1046 AAALMQQAV
+1046 AADLMQQAV
-1055 EGMQALADSAG
+1055 DGVRVMADLAA
-1066 ISLCVSPVSAQVWVA
+1066 ITLCVYPVSAQVCAA

-1099 SSSNT
+1099 SPPNT
-1104 TITLTAQPQSEHVL
+1104 TITLTAQPQSDHVL
-1118 FQVKDQGRGIPTDKL
+1118 FQVKDQGRGIPADKL

-1138 RFQQVDVSDSRQKGG
+1138 RFQQVDVSDSRSKGG

-1170 RIWAESTLGQ
+1170 HIWAESTLGE

-1188 PVPE
+1188 PVPPEQ

>member
-1 MVLAEFF
+1 L
-8 IPHGHCYLWKPGLV
+8 K
-22 GLHVVSDALTALAYY
+22 
-37 SIPLTLTYFVTK
+37 
-49 RRDIPFNWIF
+49 
-59 LLFSAFI
+59 
-66 ISCGTTHILEIWTLW
+66 
-81 HPNYWLSGFIKA
+81 
-93 FTAIVSLYTASELV
+93 
-107 SLLPQALAIPS
+107 
-118 TAQLEKEI
+118 
-126 KERQKAEAALLN
+126 
-138 EKTHLAQAQKVAHV
+138 EKTHLAQAQKIAHV
-152 GSWEFDLATEKIA
+152 GSWEFDLASEEIA
-165 WSEETFRIYGLDPR
+165 WSDETFRIYGLAPG
-179 QVTPTLSEHW
+179 QVAPTLSEHR

-194 DDRTLWDKTV
+194 NDRTVWDRAV
-204 NQLAGGKSC
+204 NQLAGGKSSK
-213 QLEFRIVR
+213 LEFRIVR
-221 PDGQV
+221 PDGSM
-226 RHIFGQGEPIF
+226 RHLLGQGEPIF
-237 NSDGQVH
+237 NADGRVC
-244 KLFGTVLDIT
+244 KLFGTVRDISE
-254 DRVAAQARERLF
+254 RVAAQARERLF
-266 GAIALSVHQ
+266 AAIALSVHQ
-275 SLELDEILDTTVT
+275 SLDLDEILDTTVT

-295 TDRVLIYRF
+295 TDRVLIYQF

-331 PGFGEE
+331 PCFGSD
-337 YAQLYLQGR
+337 YAQLYQQGR
-346 VAAIVQS
+346 VTA
-353 APAEP
+353 
-358 IANIHTADLNQCYVE
+358 IANIHTAGLNRCYLE

-417 KQLATQVAIALQQS
+417 QQLATQVAIALQQS
-431 ELYSIVQAELIERQ
+431 ELYSRVQAELIERQ

-473 ADGEITACNASAER
+473 ADGEITACNASAES

-498 LTSVDPRWQAIYED
+498 LTSVDPRWQAIHED
-512 GLPFPGELHPAMV
+512 GSPFPGELHPAMV

-539 IHKPDGLLTWIA
+539 IHKPDESLTWIS

-567 AVTSFSDITERRE
+567 AVTSFSDITKRRE

-590 NLAAAQRVAH
+590 NLATAQRVAH
-600 LGDWE
+600 VGNWE
-605 FDVLTQEITW
+605 FDVLTQEIIW

-624 LDPTEPEPTFDEHL
+624 LDPTKPEPTFDEHF
-638 QQIYPD
+638 QQIHPD

-653 GQALASGNCYKF
+653 GQALASGNSYKL

-677 YLEARGEA
+677 YVEARGEA

-690 GQVVKLFG
+690 GQVIKLFG

-703 TDRKRI
+703 TTRKRI

-717 QRLRYLVSSSPS
+717 QRLRYLVSSSPL

-739 HGATYISE
+739 YGATYISE

-769 RIHPDDVER
+769 RVHPDDVER
-778 IFAGTAKV
+778 IFTGLTKV
-786 FEQEFYSHEYRFRRA
+786 FEREFYSHEYRFRRA

-811 LRLMRDEAGF
+811 LRLMRDEAGK

-827 YLLDISDRKRT
+827 YLLNISTRKRT

-857 LLVVGLDRMGNVEYV
+857 LLVVALDSRGNVEYV
-872 NPFFLSITGYTQAE
+872 NPFFLSLTGYTQAE
-886 VLGKNWFENFLPP
+886 VLGKNWFKNFLPP
-899 SHQQQVNTVFH
+899 SFQQQVNTVFD
-910 EVLED
+910 EVLQD
-915 NFHTHY
+915 NFHPHY
-921 INPILTKSGEERFI
+921 TNPILTKSGEERFI

-959 TQRQTVERIK
+959 TQRQTIERIK

-984 TAIRGSLGLLA
+984 TGIRGSLGLLA
-995 TGIYDKKPE
+995 MGIYDNKPE

-1010 EIALIDSDRLVRLV
+1010 EIALTDSERLVRLV

-1035 GKVTLVKEVCE
+1035 GTVTLGKEVCD
-1046 AAALMQQAV
+1046 AVALIQQSVDA
-1055 EGMQALADSAG
+1055 MQALADSAA
-1066 ISLCVSPVSAQVWVA
+1066 IALCVSPVSAQVWAA

-1099 SSSNT
+1099 SPSST
-1104 TITLTAQPQSEHVL
+1104 AITLSVQPQSDHVL
-1118 FQVKDQGRGIPTDKL
+1118 FQVKDQGRGIPADKL

-1138 RFQQVDVSDSRQKGG
+1138 RFQQVDVSDSRSKGG

-1170 RIWAESTLGQ
+1170 HIWAESTLGE

-1188 PVPE
+1188 PVPPEP

>member
-49 RRDIPFNWIF
+49 RRDVPFNWIF

-66 ISCGTTHILEIWTLW
+66 ISCGTTHIMEIWTLW
-81 HPNYWLSGFIKA
+81 HPNYWLSGSIKA
-93 FTAIVSLYTASELV
+93 FTAVVSLYTAGELV
-107 SLLPQALAIPS
+107 SLLPQALTIPS

-126 KERQKAEAALLN
+126 KERLQAEAALLK
-138 EKTHLAQAQKVAHV
+138 EKNHLAQAQKVAHV
-152 GSWEFDLATEKIA
+152 GSWEFDLATEEIA
-165 WSEETFRIYGLDPR
+165 WSDETFRIYGLATG
-179 QVTPTLSEHW
+179 QAAPTLSEHW
-189 QRIHP
+189 QKIHP
-194 DDRTLWDKTV
+194 DDRTEWDTTV
-204 NQLAGGKSC
+204 SQIARGKSSE
-213 QLEFRIVR
+213 LEFRIVR

-237 NSDGQVH
+237 NADGQVH

-266 GAIALSVHQ
+266 GAIALKSHQ
-275 SLELDEILDTTVT
+275 SLELDEILNTTVT

-304 NRDCS
+304 NPDWS

-322 AVLDTTIYD
+322 TVLDTTIYD
-331 PGFGEE
+331 PCFGEE
-337 YAQLYLQGR
+337 YAQLYQQGR
-346 VAAIVQS
+346 VRA
-353 APAEP
+353 
-358 IANIHTADLNQCYVE
+358 IANIYTAGLEPCYVE

-404 GERHWQS
+404 GERQWQS
-411 YEIELL
+411 YEIQLL
-417 KQLATQVAIALQQS
+417 QQLATQVAIALQQS
-431 ELYSIVQAELIERQ
+431 ELYSRVQAELIERQ

-473 ADGEITACNASAER
+473 VDGRITACNASAER
-487 ILGLTAQQMQG
+487 ILGLTTQQMQG

-512 GLPFPGELHPAMV
+512 GSPFPGELHPAMV
-525 TLRTGKPQSNVIMG
+525 TLRTGKPQFNVIMG
-539 IHKPDGLLTWIA
+539 IHKPDESLTWIA

-580 AEEKLRKSEA
+580 AEEKLRTSEA
-590 NLAAAQRVAH
+590 NLATAQRVAH
-600 LGDWE
+600 VGNWE
-605 FDVLTQEITW
+605 FDVLTQEIIW
-615 SEELFRIFG
+615 SEELFHIFG
-624 LDPTEPEPTFDEHL
+624 LDPAEPEPTFDEHL
-638 QQIYPD
+638 QQIHPD

-653 GQALASGNCYKF
+653 GQALASGNSYKF

-677 YLEARGEA
+677 YIEARGKA
-685 VFNEQ
+685 VLNEQ
-690 GQVVKLFG
+690 RQVVKLFG
-698 TSLDI
+698 TS
-703 TDRKRI
+703 
-709 EEALRTSE
+709 
-717 QRLRYLVSSSPS
+717 
-729 VIFSAKPDGD
+729 
-739 HGATYISE
+739 
-747 NVVNLLGYE
+747 
-756 AREFLEDSSFWAD
+756 
-769 RIHPDDVER
+769 
-778 IFAGTAKV
+778 
-786 FEQEFYSHEYRFRRA
+786 
-801 DGTYCWLLAQ
+801 
-811 LRLMRDEAGF
+811 
-821 PTEILG
+821 
-827 YLLDISDRKRT
+827 LDISDRKRT

-857 LLVVGLDRMGNVEYV
+857 LLVVGLDRRGNVEYV
-872 NPFFLSITGYTQAE
+872 NPFLLSLAGYTQAE
-886 VLGKNWFENFLPP
+886 VVGKNWFENFLPP
-899 SHQQQVNTVFH
+899 LHQQQVNTVFQ
-910 EVLED
+910 ECLEH
-915 NFHTHY
+915 NFHTY
-921 INPILTKSGEERFI
+921 YTNPILTKSGEERFI
-935 AWNNTLLRDT
+935 AWNSTLLRDT
-945 EGNIIGTTS
+945 EGNIIGTMS

-959 TQRQTVERIK
+959 TQRQAIERIK

-995 TGIYDKKPE
+995 TGIYDNKPE

-1010 EIALIDSDRLVRLV
+1010 EIALTDSDRLVRLV

-1035 GKVTLVKEVCE
+1035 GKVILVKEVCE

-1055 EGMQALADSAG
+1055 EGVRAIADFAA
-1066 ISLCVSPVSAQVWVA
+1066 INLCVSAVSAQVWAA
-1081 PDSIIQTLT
+1081 PDAIIQTLT

-1099 SSSNT
+1099 SPPNT
-1104 TITLTAQPQSEHVL
+1104 TITLTAQPQSDHVL
-1118 FQVKDQGRGIPTDKL
+1118 FQVKDQGRGIPADKL

-1138 RFQQVDVSDSRQKGG
+1138 RFQQVDVSDSRSKGG

-1170 RIWAESTLGQ
+1170 RIWAQSTLGE
-1180 GSTFYFTL
+1180 GSSFYFTL

>member
-37 SIPLTLTYFVTK
+37 SIPLTLTYFVSK
-49 RRDIPFNWIF
+49 RRDLPFNWIF
-59 LLFSAFI
+59 LLFGAFI

-93 FTAIVSLYTASELV
+93 FTAVVSIYTATELA
-107 SLLPQALAIPS
+107 SLLPQALALPS

-126 KERQKAEAALLN
+126 KERQKAEAALLK

-152 GSWEFDLATEKIA
+152 GSWEFDLATEEIA
-165 WSEETFRIYGLDPR
+165 WSDETFRIYGLDPR

-189 QRIHP
+189 QKIHP
-194 DDRTLWDKTV
+194 DDRTVWDTTV
-204 NQLAGGKSC
+204 SQIAGGKSC
-213 QLEFRIVR
+213 QLEFRIIR
-221 PDGQV
+221 SDGQV
-226 RHIFGQGEPIF
+226 RHIFGQGEPIV
-237 NSDGQVH
+237 NADGQVH

-275 SLELDEILDTTVT
+275 SLDLDEILDTTVT

-322 AVLDTTIYD
+322 AVLDTTIYE
-331 PGFGEE
+331 PCFGSY

-346 VAAIVQS
+346 VTA
-353 APAEP
+353 
-358 IANIHTADLNQCYVE
+358 IANIHTAGLKPCYLE

-394 WGLLIVHHCR
+394 WGLLIVHYCR

-417 KQLATQVAIALQQS
+417 QQLATQVAIALQQS
-431 ELYSIVQAELIERQ
+431 ELYSRGQAELIERQ

-461 VTVMSEGIVLQQ
+461 VAVMSEGIVLQQ
-473 ADGEITACNASAER
+473 ADGQITACNDSAER

-512 GLPFPGELHPAMV
+512 GSPFPGELHPAMV

-539 IHKPDGLLTWIA
+539 IHKPDESLTWIS

-557 IHPGETRAYA
+557 IHPGETQAYA
-567 AVTSFSDITERRE
+567 VVTSFSDITKRRE

-605 FDVLTQEITW
+605 FDVVTQEITW

-638 QQIYPD
+638 QQIHPD

-665 DFRIVRPNGQVR
+665 DFRIVRSNGQVR
-677 YLEARGEA
+677 HIEARGEA
-685 VFNEQ
+685 VLNEQ
-690 GQVVKLFG
+690 GQVIKLFG

-717 QRLRYLVSSSPS
+717 ERLRYLVSSSPS

-747 NVVNLLGYE
+747 NVLNLLGYE

-786 FEQEFYSHEYRFRRA
+786 FEREFYSHEYRFRRT

-811 LRLMRDEAGF
+811 LRLMRDDAGK

-827 YLLDISDRKRT
+827 FLLDISDRKRT

-857 LLVVGLDRMGNVEYV
+857 LLVVGLDSMGNVEYV
-872 NPFFLSITGYTQAE
+872 NPFFLSLTGYTQAE

-899 SHQQQVNTVFH
+899 SHQQQVNTVFD
-910 EVLED
+910 EVLQD
-915 NFHTHY
+915 NFHPHY
-921 INPILTKSGEERFI
+921 TNPILTKSGEERFI

-945 EGNIIGTTS
+945 DGNIIGTTS

-1046 AAALMQQAV
+1046 AADLMQQAV
-1055 EGMQALADSAG
+1055 DGVRAIADSAA
-1066 ISLCVSPVSAQVWVA
+1066 ITLCVYPVSAQVCAA

-1099 SSSNT
+1099 SPPNT
-1104 TITLTAQPQSEHVL
+1104 TITLTAQPQSDHVL
-1118 FQVKDQGRGIPTDKL
+1118 FQVKDQGRGIPADKL

-1138 RFQQVDVSDSRQKGG
+1138 RFQQVDVSDSRSKGG

-1158 AICQSIVQQHGG
+1158 AICQSIVQQHDG
-1170 RIWAESTLGQ
+1170 RIWAESTLGE

-1188 PVPE
+1188 PVAIE